1 MLYGD
6 ERMELPNS
14 QALSHRRGLRTGQR
28 HKRAHRNLGE
38 PHDSAGRTG
47 GGADTGKP
55 TARPVTGTPLGAG
68 VRNNG
73 NTKDGGNAVSRA

>member
-28 HKRAHRNLGE
+28 HKRAYRNLGE
-38 PHDSAGRTG
+38 PHDSAERTG

-55 TARPVTGTPLGAG
+55 TARPVTGTLHGLESEITETQRTAG
-68 VRNNG
+68 
-73 NTKDGGNAVSRA
+73 TQ